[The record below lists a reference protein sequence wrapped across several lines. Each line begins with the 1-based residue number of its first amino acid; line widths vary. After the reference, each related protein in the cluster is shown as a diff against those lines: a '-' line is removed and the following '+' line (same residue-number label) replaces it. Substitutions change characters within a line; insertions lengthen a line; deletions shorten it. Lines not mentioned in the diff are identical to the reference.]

1 MNQHQF
7 WRENVIVV
15 VVESLRKCRGSG
27 NKYSDIRSFI
37 FFRLGEGLT
46 SFSKDN
52 NINATFPGEE
62 KYNEAFRDA
71 YLFRIREKT

>member
-1 MNQHQF
+1 M
-7 WRENVIVV
+7 IVV
-15 VVESLRKCRGSG
+15 VVVDFLRKCRGSG
-27 NKYSDIRSFI
+27 NKYSNIRSFI

-46 SFSKDN
+46 SFNKDN
-52 NINATFPGEE
+52 NATFSGEE